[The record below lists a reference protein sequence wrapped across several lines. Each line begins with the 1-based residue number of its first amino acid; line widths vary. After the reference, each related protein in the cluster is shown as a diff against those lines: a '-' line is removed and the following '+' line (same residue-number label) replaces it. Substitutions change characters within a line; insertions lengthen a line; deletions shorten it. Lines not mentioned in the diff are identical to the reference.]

1 MALSSQEAAG
11 RRRGALVTQVSLP
24 NGVAKHE
31 GAKPRIGQPLRGRE
45 RPVGARWRITG
56 AVAAIVTMTAP
67 VGAQPA
73 TDQIWWACAPI
84 DKLDTYA
91 ATGERFT
98 LNNFRLREDVGFAS
112 RRPFAEFSFSAV
124 NRSDKPLYLTAQVLA
139 FAADQQEIVL
149 AFSLEPPFGMVP
161 SQTTTQMKASVN
173 VMPGELET
181 IRQVCLRVDA

>member
-1 MALSSQEAAG
+1 MTQAHLPGAPSSCEQGEARNGMPRTRPYRLAGAFRYAGAGMLALA
-11 RRRGALVTQVSLP
+11 ALVSP
-24 NGVAKHE
+24 
-31 GAKPRIGQPLRGRE
+31 
-45 RPVGARWRITG
+45 ARAR
-56 AVAAIVTMTAP
+56 
-67 VGAQPA
+67 A

-98 LNNFRLREDVGFAS
+98 LNNFRLREDTGFAS

-124 NRSDKPLYLTAQVLA
+124 NRSDKPLHLTAQVLA